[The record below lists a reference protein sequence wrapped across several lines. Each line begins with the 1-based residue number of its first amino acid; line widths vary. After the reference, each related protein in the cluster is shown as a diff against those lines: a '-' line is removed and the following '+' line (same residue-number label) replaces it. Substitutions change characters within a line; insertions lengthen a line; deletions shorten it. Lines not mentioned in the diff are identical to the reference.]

1 MMIYLEYERQKS
13 KFREIQE
20 RFDEVLTEHERL
32 FTKALPKAIT
42 YDRDH
47 VQTSP
52 NADMLADYVIS
63 EEEKEIDKKLKRMER
78 ALKYRIKLLNAKEQE
93 LRLSK
98 NKYDKIYTL
107 KYLEGM
113 SNQIIANTLHYS
125 ISQVYRMTENIKKR
139 I

>member
-1 MMIYLEYERQKS
+1 MIYLEYERQKS

-20 RFDEVLTEHERL
+20 RFDAVLTEHERL

-42 YDRDH
+42 YDKDH

-113 SNQIIANTLHYS
+113 SNQKISNTLHYS
-125 ISQVYRMTENIKKR
+125 LSQVYRMTENIKKR